1 MIQFNVDSNGVAT
14 LIFDKKDSKVNTLS
28 MDLMQEFST
37 VLQRI
42 NNDTSIKVLV
52 IKSVK
57 PGVFIAGADIKEIQS
72 ISSYDET
79 KKLVEQGQAIL
90 NQLTQLS
97 CPTVSVIDG
106 VCLGGGLELA
116 LACDFRM
123 ASNSDKTQLGLPE
136 VNLGIIPGFGGTQ
149 RLPRLI
155 GLQKALSMILT
166 GKAVNAM
173 KAKSYGLVDVC
184 YPVSFEQLY
193 INQFLQQVMSPPTRM
208 KLKKKQRLA
217 L

>member
-42 NNDTSIKVLV
+42 NNDTSINALV

-90 NQLTQLS
+90 KFFKSIDSIILS
-97 CPTVSVIDG
+97 NG
-106 VCLGGGLELA
+106 
-116 LACDFRM
+116 
-123 ASNSDKTQLGLPE
+123 
-136 VNLGIIPGFGGTQ
+136 
-149 RLPRLI
+149 
-155 GLQKALSMILT
+155 
-166 GKAVNAM
+166 
-173 KAKSYGLVDVC
+173 
-184 YPVSFEQLY
+184 
-193 INQFLQQVMSPPTRM
+193 
-208 KLKKKQRLA
+208 
-217 L
+217 